1 MSNKMEH
8 FICIDGCGLDISRLL
23 EDKSSLGLQIN
34 GYDLLVLLANY
45 LENLQFKKGSRDR
58 K

>member
-1 MSNKMEH
+1 MEH
-8 FICIDGCGLDISRLL
+8 FICIDWCGLDISRLL